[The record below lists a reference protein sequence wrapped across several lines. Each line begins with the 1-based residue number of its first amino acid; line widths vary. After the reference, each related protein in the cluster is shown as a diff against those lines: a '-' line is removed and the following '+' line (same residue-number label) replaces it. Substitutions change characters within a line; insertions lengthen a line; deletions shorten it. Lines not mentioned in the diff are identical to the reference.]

1 MEIPAL
7 PLTGVLILMNSL
19 NLSGT
24 QFSLVKDEKVTSGH
38 FKGLFYVINIM
49 WKDDLMDYF
58 GHRNP

>member
-1 MEIPAL
+1 
-7 PLTGVLILMNSL
+7 MNSL